1 MAEIWLAS
9 AAALMALGCLVSLV
23 IGAIRDREIKETLEF
38 LVNENDELKKSLK
51 KIYEQTARDVALIKF
66 SMSCIERKIRK

>member
-23 IGAIRDREIKETLEF
+23 IGAIRDCEIRETLEF
-38 LVNENDELKKSLK
+38 LVNENERLRNSIEKMNAKNKKD
-51 KIYEQTARDVALIKF
+51 ARYIKYAVYN
-66 SMSCIERKIRK
+66 IESQLNK